1 MGKGKAKNPFFRK
14 EHKAKK
20 DEKAK
25 TEHIFKKYKDGKISD
40 LKMRRMG
47 YFRNGE
53 LEIKVTQNPWNIEL
67 IFNTPDG
74 KMSAAQFRQTYCRNG
89 QEELTRYVLFRFCI
103 K

>member
-14 EHKAKK
+14 EDKAKK

-25 TEHIFKKYKDGKISD
+25 LERINKKHKDGKISD

-47 YFRNGE
+47 LFRNGE

-74 KMSAAQFRQTYCRNG
+74 KMSAAQYRQTYCRDG